1 MRRLYGAIV
10 LYAGIMHFFKE
21 RNFRKIVPPVLP
33 FKKAIVYFTGVIE
46 ILLGAMLVLDKGTKL
61 AGKGLA
67 LFLVA
72 VWPANIYM
80 AQRNFP
86 IAGKRMPAA
95 LWGRVLFQI
104 PLIKWALNI
113 AKK

>member
-1 MRRLYGAIV
+1 MKRIYGAIV
-10 LYAGIMHFFKE
+10 FYAGIMHFLKE
-21 RNFRKIVPPVLP
+21 RNFRKIVPAFLP
-33 FKKAIVYFTGVIE
+33 FKKAIVYISGVVE
-46 ILLGAMLVLDKGTKL
+46 IVLGAMLVLNKGTKI

-80 AQRNFP
+80 AQKNFP

-104 PLIKWALNI
+104 PLIKWSLNI

>member
-10 LYAGIMHFFKE
+10 FYAGIMHFLKE
-21 RNFRKIVPPVLP
+21 RNFRKIVPPALP
-33 FKKAIVYFTGVIE
+33 FKKAIVYITGVIE
-46 ILLGAMLVLDKGTKL
+46 IVIGAMLVLDKGAKL
-61 AGKGLA
+61 AGKLLA

-80 AQRNFP
+80 AKKNVR
-86 IAGKRMPAA
+86 IAGKKMPAA

-104 PLIKWALNI
+104 PLIQWALKI

>member
-21 RNFRKIVPPVLP
+21 RNFRKIVPPFLP
-33 FKKAIVYFTGVIE
+33 FKKTIVYLTGVIE
-46 ILLGAMLVLDKGTKL
+46 IVLGAMLVLNKGTKL
-61 AGKGLA
+61 AGRGLA

-113 AKK
+113 SKK

>member
-21 RNFRKIVPPVLP
+21 RNFRKIVPPILP
-33 FKKAIVYFTGVIE
+33 FKKAIVYLTGVIE
-46 ILLGAMLVLDKGTKL
+46 VILGAMLALNKGTKY

-67 LFLVA
+67 YFLIA

-80 AQRNFP
+80 AQKNVK

-104 PLIKWALNI
+104 PLIKWAWNI
-113 AKK
+113 SKK